1 MMRAKYCL
9 TLLFGLMLFSNA
21 FSQCEV
27 LVWSDEFE
35 GTGAPNSTFW
45 SYDLGAGGWGN
56 NEVQTYTNSTTNVR
70 QENGKLIIDA
80 VKFGSN
86 WTSGRIKTQGKK
98 TFTYGKIVFRAKLPT
113 GVGTWPALWML
124 GQNITSV
131 GWPACGEIDVMEHV
145 GKNQGVVQAAL
156 HTPSSNGNTVNKG
169 ATSVPTVSTEFHDY
183 AVSWN
188 EQRIAFS
195 VDNVVYYTYNPSTKN
210 ANTWPFTGPQ
220 FLIMNI
226 AMGGNFGGPT
236 IDPNLTSARME
247 VEYVRVYEEKS
258 EPSITGPKFVFENQT
273 SLSYTA
279 PDYGGGITYNWTLPE
294 GATLVSG
301 QGTRQI
307 SVDWGNADGELQ
319 LDIDGNTGCPSNSTS
334 VNVTTIIEPTGDKYL
349 AHSFSTSQLTGW
361 TSNGGASVT
370 MQNVSDKLSVNYS
383 LAALRYIQ
391 LELPRAVDVQDYSI
405 VKLPITIPASSASV
419 PDLLMVFVDG
429 DGNETTATRYELDA
443 SEKDGQTR
451 LFSYN
456 FDGKWDQNNP
466 DVNPNYI
473 KYVRI
478 YMFPGTASFSLG
490 DLYLYNSKTVPAAP
504 TGLAADINGS
514 EVKLSWNDLS
524 NATTFHIY
532 RSATENGTY
541 TRVES
546 NVRADD
552 NPHVIFP
559 TTSIN
564 YYKVTGVNSTGE
576 SAQSAAV
583 EAIAVV
589 TATEDELASV
599 SLYPNPSKGKFTIT
613 LPDQHFERIDLYDLQ
628 GRPLNFTT
636 ETGDKTIT
644 VSMRDHIPGVYF
656 LKLASK
662 RTARVYKLLVE

>member
-1 MMRAKYCL
+1 MMRAKYFL
-9 TLLFGLMLFSNA
+9 TILFAVVLVSHGY
-21 FSQCEV
+21 SQCEV

-35 GTGAPNSTFW
+35 GTGAPNPAFW
-45 SYDLGAGGWGN
+45 THDTGAGGWGN
-56 NEVQTYTNSTTNVR
+56 NEVQTYTTSTSNVR

-80 VKFGSN
+80 LKFGSN
-86 WTSGRIKTQGKK
+86 WTSGRIKTQGLK
-98 TFTYGKIVFRAKLPT
+98 TFTYGKIVFRAKLPI

-131 GWPACGEIDVMEHV
+131 AWPACGEIDVMEHV

-188 EQRIAFS
+188 EQRIAFY
-195 VDNVVYYTYNPSTKN
+195 VDNILYYTYNPSTKN
-210 ANTWPFTGPQ
+210 ASTWPFTGPQ

-273 SLSYTA
+273 SISYTA

-294 GATLVSG
+294 TATLVSG

-319 LDIDGNTGCPSNSTS
+319 LDIDGNTGCSSNSTS

-361 TSNGGASVT
+361 TTNGGASVT
-370 MQNVSDKLSVNYS
+370 MQNVSDKLTVNYGLS
-383 LAALRYIQ
+383 AMRYIQ
-391 LELPRAVDVQDYSI
+391 LELPRAVDLQDYSI
-405 VKLPITIPASSASV
+405 VKLPITIPASSVSV
-419 PDLLMVFVDG
+419 PDLLMMFVDG
-429 DGNETTATRYELDA
+429 DGNETTAARYELDA
-443 SEKDGQTR
+443 SKKDGLSR

-456 FDGKWDQNNP
+456 FDGTWDLNNP

-478 YMFPGTASFSLG
+478 YMFPGTAAFSLG
-490 DLYLYNSKTVPAAP
+490 DLYFYNNQTVPATP
-504 TGLAADINGS
+504 TGLATEINGS
-514 EVKLSWNDLS
+514 EVTLSWSDLS
-524 NATTFHIY
+524 NATSFHIY
-532 RSATENGTY
+532 RSSTENGTY
-541 TRVES
+541 TRLES

-552 NPHVIFP
+552 NPYLIFP

-564 YYKVTGVNSTGE
+564 YYKVTGVNSAGE

-589 TATEDELASV
+589 TATENELASV
-599 SLYPNPSKGKFTIT
+599 TIFPNPSRGKFTIAT
-613 LPDQHFERIDLYDLQ
+613 PDQRIERVDFYDLQ
-628 GRPLNFTT
+628 GRVMHF
-636 ETGDKTIT
+636 KTDISDQAIT
-644 VSMRDHIPGVYF
+644 VSIDGAIKGTYF
-656 LKLASK
+656 LRLLSK
-662 RTARVYKLLVE
+662 NNSKVYKVLIE

>member
-1 MMRAKYCL
+1 MRAKYFF
-9 TLLFGLMLFSNA
+9 TLLFCLMLFSNA

-35 GTGAPNSTFW
+35 GTGAPNSAFW

-56 NEVQTYTNSTTNVR
+56 NEVQTYTSSTANVR

-80 VKFGSN
+80 LKSGGN
-86 WTSGRIKTQGKK
+86 WTSGRIKTQSKK

-124 GQNITSV
+124 GQNITTVS
-131 GWPACGEIDVMEHV
+131 WPACGEIDVMEHV

-169 ATSVPTVSTEFHDY
+169 VISVPTVSTEFHDY

-188 EQRIAFS
+188 EQRIAFY
-195 VDNVVYYTYNPSTKN
+195 VDNVLYYTYNPSTKN
-210 ANTWPFTGPQ
+210 ASTWPFTAPQ

-236 IDPNLTSARME
+236 IDPSLTSARME
-247 VEYVRVYEEKS
+247 VEYVRVYEERS
-258 EPSITGPKFVFENQT
+258 EPTITGPKFVYENQT
-273 SLSYTA
+273 NLSYTA
-279 PDYGGGITYNWTLPE
+279 PDYGAGITYNWTPPA

-307 SVDWGNADGELQ
+307 SVDWGDADGELQ
-319 LDIDGNTGCPSNSTS
+319 LDIDGDTGCPTNSTS
-334 VNVTTIIEPTGDKYL
+334 TTVTTIIEPTGDKYL

-361 TSNGGASVT
+361 TSTGGGSVT
-370 MQNVSDKLSVNYS
+370 MQNVSDKLSVSYGLS
-383 LAALRYIQ
+383 TLRYIQ

-405 VKLPITIPASSASV
+405 VKLPITIPASSLSV
-419 PDLLMVFVDG
+419 PDLLMMFVDG

-443 SEKDGQTR
+443 SEKDGLTR

-456 FDGKWDQNNP
+456 FDGTWDQNNP

-478 YMFPGTASFSLG
+478 YMFPGTAAFSLG
-490 DLYLYNSKTVPAAP
+490 DLYFYNNQTVPAAP
-504 TGLAADINGS
+504 TGLAAEINGS

-524 NATTFHIY
+524 NATAFHIY

-541 TRVES
+541 TRLES

-552 NPHVIFP
+552 NPHIIFP

-564 YYKVTGVNSTGE
+564 YYKVTGVNAAGE
-576 SAQSAAV
+576 SALSGPV

-589 TATEDELASV
+589 TSTENELENV
-599 SLYPNPSKGKFTIT
+599 SLYPNPSTGKFTMT
-613 LPDQHFERIDLYDLQ
+613 LPNQQIERIDLYDLQ
-628 GRPLNFTT
+628 GRSLKFTSERNDT
-636 ETGDKTIT
+636 QITISIT
-644 VSMRDHIPGVYF
+644 DRTSGVYF
-656 LKLASK
+656 LRLVSK
-662 RTARVYKLLVE
+662 RSSKVYKLIVE